1 MTRLRH
7 ALQSFFTSYLRERPL
22 LAFVLMGLSFVL
34 FGLTSLNLIYLFK
47 ANLNLFI
54 DYGWMVVRDGALR
67 QLFELLAYGYLSLLF
82 YIVFKC
88 CEHQLVHYLTHK
100 KDPD

>member
-1 MTRLRH
+1 MRLLRK
-7 ALQSFFTSYLRERPL
+7 FFTEVLRKRPF
-22 LAFVLMGLSFVL
+22 LAFALMGLSFVL

-47 ANLNLFI
+47 ANISLFF

-67 QLFELLAYGYLSLLF
+67 QLFELLAYGYLSLMF
-82 YIVFKC
+82 YVVFKC

-100 KDPD
+100 NESE

>member
-1 MTRLRH
+1 MRSLRK
-7 ALQSFFTSYLRERPL
+7 FFTEVLRKRPM

-47 ANLNLFI
+47 ANINLFL

-67 QLFELLAYGYLSLLF
+67 QLFELLAYGYLSLVF
-82 YIVFKC
+82 YVVFKC
-88 CEHQLVHYLTHK
+88 CEHQLVHYFTH
-100 KDPD
+100 PEERE